1 MRAVLPRM
9 LDMEK
14 KYGSLSRGV
23 LAARKHTPT
32 GTRSLFTTLRGGMQ
46 QMADAIRER
55 LEPAML
61 RANAPVTSLSREG
74 DRWTLD
80 VSGSSERF
88 EQVIIATPAY
98 AAANMLRAMHATVA
112 AELDAIPYSSSVT
125 VALGYR
131 AADLTEPQRREFTRG
146 FGFLVPHSEGRPML
160 ACTYVHVKF
169 PQRVPAGTMML
180 RLFLGGARNP
190 QALEM
195 SDEEISGTVRAQLN
209 ELFGITAEPHFV
221 RIFRWP
227 RAMAQYEV
235 GHLERM
241 ERIERLRSALPG
253 LHLAG
258 NAYHG
263 IGVPDCIRSGR
274 TAADAVVR
282 G

>member
-1 MRAVLPRM
+1 
-9 LDMEK
+9 
-14 KYGSLSRGV
+14 
-23 LAARKHTPT
+23 
-32 GTRSLFTTLRGGMQ
+32 
-46 QMADAIRER
+46 
-55 LEPAML
+55 
-61 RANAPVTSLSREG
+61 
-74 DRWTLD
+74 
-80 VSGSSERF
+80 
-88 EQVIIATPAY
+88 
-98 AAANMLRAMHATVA
+98 
-112 AELDAIPYSSSVT
+112 
-125 VALGYR
+125 
-131 AADLTEPQRREFTRG
+131 
-146 FGFLVPHSEGRPML
+146 
-160 ACTYVHVKF
+160 
-169 PQRVPAGTMML
+169 
-180 RLFLGGARNP
+180 
-190 QALEM
+190 M